1 MSEPLLTIND
11 LKVAFGPEDAPIEA
25 LRGVTL
31 SVNRGEC
38 LGLVGESGSG
48 KSLSALAAMRL
59 LPTSARITGGSV
71 RFRGREMTSASRK
84 DLEGGLRDERWE
96 KKLNTADQVMEWLV
110 SGKGDPSA
118 QPSQNPWVSGFGPA
132 DASSSSNSYGCFPF
146 EKDKEVPSGDT
157 TSDTYFEATAHN
169 CVTDKCFQNDQPSC
183 KKCEVHIKRSDNDDV
198 EARLEDD
205 PCGMCVAQF
214 CQPVLTKCCDVVDTM
229 MSLVKK
235 CAYTALAENKA
246 ACYELRKNDLDGGY
260 PDAGRGQGTPI
271 NESYQ
276 EQVDCFQEI
285 TNCYKNNCAGQT
297 ACKAP

>member
-1 MSEPLLTIND
+1 MRTNRML
-11 LKVAFGPEDAPIEA
+11 F
-25 LRGVTL
+25 VTVVL
-31 SVNRGEC
+31 ASFATACTAIV
-38 LGLVGESGSG
+38 LGQVGEFSDYKTSDTPAGQAPTCSLL
-48 KSLSALAAMRL
+48 KSDQYG
-59 LPTSARITGGSV
+59 T
-71 RFRGREMTSASRK
+71 K
-84 DLEGGLRDERWE
+84 DVTPNTCSSCIETNCQPELDYACQGDKQKAWFADI
-96 KKLNTADQVMEWLV
+96 KKCA
-110 SGKGDPSA
+110 
-118 QPSQNPWVSGFGPA
+118 QNPWVSGFGPA

-169 CVTDKCFQNDQPSC
+169 CVTDKCFQNDPPSC